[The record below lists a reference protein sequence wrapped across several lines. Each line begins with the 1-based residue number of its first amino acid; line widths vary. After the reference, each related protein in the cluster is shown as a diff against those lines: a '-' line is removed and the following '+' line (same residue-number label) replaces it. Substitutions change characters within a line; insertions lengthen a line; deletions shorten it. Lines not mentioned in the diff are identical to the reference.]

1 MADNDQ
7 DQEQRTESATPR
19 RLEEARKRGQVPRSR
34 DLNSAAVLLAGGV
47 GIYSLGGLLGGQLLE
62 LMRDGLR
69 FSRTEAMADGQM
81 TAAFA
86 DASWQALLA
95 CAPLLGL
102 LLVAALVAPLAI
114 GGWNFSTEAF
124 APKWDRLDPIAGIQR
139 VFSVRGLAELAKA
152 LARFAVVAVVA
163 GIVLW
168 TRADELLQLG
178 REPLQQAIG
187 HSLRLIGFALLA
199 LSGSLVLIAFI
210 DVPLTLWQHFRS
222 LRMTKEEV
230 RQENKE
236 TEGNPEL
243 KGHIRSRQQALA
255 RRRMM
260 QDVPKADVIVTNPT
274 HYAVA
279 LRYDDAKMRAPVV
292 VAKGQD
298 LIALR
303 IREIAGAHGVPILE
317 APPLARALHKHCDIG
332 DAIPAQ
338 LYTAV
343 AQVLAYV
350 YQLRAARRAG
360 GPLPVVPT
368 IDYAEPT

>member
-1 MADNDQ
+1 MADDQ
-7 DQEQRTESATPR
+7 DQDQRTESATPR

-34 DLNSAAVLLAGGV
+34 DLNSAAVLLSGGI
-47 GIYSLGGLLGGQLLE
+47 GLYALGGLLGGQLLA
-62 LMRDGLR
+62 LMRDCLR

-86 DASWQALLA
+86 DAAWQALLA

-114 GGWNFSTEAF
+114 GGWNFSTEAL
-124 APKWDRLDPIAGIQR
+124 APKWDRLDPISGIKR

-152 LARFAVVAVVA
+152 LARFAVVALVTC
-163 GIVLW
+163 IVLW

-187 HSLRLIGFALLA
+187 HSLRLVGFALLA

-210 DVPLTLWQHFRS
+210 DVPLTLWQHFRG

-230 RQENKE
+230 RQEHKE

-279 LRYDDAKMRAPVV
+279 LRYDDTKMRAPVV

-298 LIALR
+298 LIALK
-303 IREIAGAHGVPILE
+303 IREVAGAHGVPILE
-317 APPLARALHKHCDIG
+317 APPLARALHKHCELG

-350 YQLRAARRAG
+350 YQLRAARRSGA
-360 GPLPVVPT
+360 PLPVAPT
-368 IDYAEPT
+368 IDYVEPT